1 MDIKIEPY
9 NAEWNTAFKSIKFD
23 LQAALKGISPKI
35 DHIGSTSIRGLS
47 AKPIIDVLVGVAL
60 EDDLERTIQPMLAHG
75 YIYYELY
82 NEMMPYRRFFIKTKN
97 KCATISTVSA
107 ENKATAQDVLQHDNR
122 LAHIHVIP
130 TASIHWKRHI
140 AFREYLRVHDTVRLE
155 YQNLKE
161 HLSLQQWE
169 NGNHYNSAK
178 NDFIKYH
185 ETKALEWFVD

>member
-107 ENKATAQDVLQHDNR
+107 ENEVTAHDV
-122 LAHIHVIP
+122 
-130 TASIHWKRHI
+130 
-140 AFREYLRVHDTVRLE
+140 
-155 YQNLKE
+155 
-161 HLSLQQWE
+161 
-169 NGNHYNSAK
+169 
-178 NDFIKYH
+178 
-185 ETKALEWFVD
+185 